1 MLKKIESALFLVAEV
16 MIIYAAYAGFFDYE
30 TEAYT
35 KSFFLIVGL
44 FLLVVFKNKYLHLD
58 RFQQIIFIFS
68 IITFFDILFKMMV
81 FSGKGMNKDG
91 FTLIGSLCLLLI
103 CNYWKPDK
111 AWMYA
116 VVSIGS
122 VACLFFMYAYNIN
135 GRSWWGTSMTIL
147 GNNPQAVGVWS
158 YILGCYQILMFD
170 MTRSRIMKL
179 INVFCVGYC
188 IYISIMTET
197 RTSSIVWILVII
209 MRVLPVMKFLLNKYV
224 GFLLAFLPGI
234 ITFLGAFLWSH
245 YRLDFMHGR
254 FYIWSE
260 RLKEISMRIIIGDAV
275 KYRSVYTHSAFLDV
289 VLQFGLITTI
299 FLFFIIAYSI
309 YRRIKGN
316 VNRLGYDAYILFAGA
331 LLVSCGESGMLL
343 GGFGG
348 TWFLVYS
355 LLFFVGDYQREEQRG
370 RCKLQFRFRRRMRPN
385 VMSRK
390 RRKIYE
396 NCTN

>member
-35 KSFFLIVGL
+35 RSFFVIVSL

-58 RFQQIIFIFS
+58 RFQQIIFVFS
-68 IITFFDILFKMMV
+68 SITFFDILFKMMF
-81 FSGKGMNKDG
+81 FSGNEMNKDG

-103 CNYWKPDK
+103 CNYWKPGK
-111 AWMYA
+111 GWMHA
-116 VVSIGS
+116 VVGIGF
-122 VACLFFMYAYNIN
+122 VACLFFIYAYNIN
-135 GRSWWGTSMTIL
+135 GTSWWGTSMTIL
-147 GNNPQAVGVWS
+147 DNNPQAVGVWS
-158 YILGCYQILMFD
+158 YILGCYQIMMFD
-170 MTRSRIMKL
+170 MTRSGIVKL

-209 MRVLPVMKFLLNKYV
+209 MRVLPVMEFLLNKYV
-224 GFLLAFLPGI
+224 SFLLAFLPGI
-234 ITFLGAFLWSH
+234 VTFLGAFLWSH

-254 FYIWSE
+254 FYFWSE
-260 RLKEISMRIIIGDAV
+260 RLKEISMRIIIGDVV
-275 KYRSVYTHSAFLDV
+275 KYRDVYTHSAFLDD
-289 VLQFGLITTI
+289 VLQFGLITTT

-316 VNRLGYDAYILFAGA
+316 VNRLGYDAYILFVGA

-355 LLFFVGDYQREEQRG
+355 LLFFIGGYQSEEQGG
-370 RCKLQFRFRRRMRPN
+370 RFKLQFRFRRRVRLN
-385 VMSRK
+385 S
-390 RRKIYE
+390 YE
-396 NCTN
+396 QKEKENI